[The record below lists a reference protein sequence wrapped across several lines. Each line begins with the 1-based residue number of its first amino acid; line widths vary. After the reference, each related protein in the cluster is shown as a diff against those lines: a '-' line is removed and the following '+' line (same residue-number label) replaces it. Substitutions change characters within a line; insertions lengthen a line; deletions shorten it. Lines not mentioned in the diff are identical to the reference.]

1 MLLFPGNF
9 LIYCSAL
16 KPFKKSLS
24 RLLNRWRSRDDVRPS
39 ESGIGAAAAGT
50 AIGASPRHNNAS
62 AAAAEF
68 SDKGRVAI
76 MALTVSERK
85 KRLIAC
91 PKERT
96 RAVIMTQKDMGKGE
110 EGEAMV
116 TMGSTPGTSEPLET
130 VVVFQDS
137 GTTVSALDDKD
148 DSPTPPDQQQQQ
160 QQQQQHMSG

>member
-1 MLLFPGNF
+1 
-9 LIYCSAL
+9 
-16 KPFKKSLS
+16 
-24 RLLNRWRSRDDVRPS
+24 
-39 ESGIGAAAAGT
+39 
-50 AIGASPRHNNAS
+50 
-62 AAAAEF
+62 
-68 SDKGRVAI
+68 
-76 MALTVSERK
+76 
-85 KRLIAC
+85 
-91 PKERT
+91 
-96 RAVIMTQKDMGKGE
+96 MTQKDMGKGE